1 VVWSPWPDT
10 KGTGK
15 ANVSLRP
22 LRETCVPRDDVLEG
36 GLTDNHFAAQ
46 LDKIVRDPDNYPVY
60 GRAESFFA
68 ITYPTA
74 GLHTLLAKT
83 FGRVTGTKGVA
94 GENGVLRPTTT
105 FGGGKTHGLA
115 AVYHLAV
122 GARPDNLAE
131 FIDPVLL
138 PDGPVQVA
146 ALVGDAL
153 DPVSGVQT
161 NGQRT
166 YTLWGEMAVQIGPD
180 AYATLAANDMERSA
194 PGTHTIIEAF
204 GRRPT
209 IVIIDEI
216 AQYLR
221 QITSAGSEDVRR
233 MAQAVPVF
241 LKNLFEVASDPSNQV
256 VVIVTLAA
264 TSNAYGRETDEISEL
279 MDEAA
284 EAASGALAEAAD
296 VLARS
301 VQPSAVI
308 QPADD
313 AEIGEILK
321 RRLFQEIDA
330 TAAKEAADAY
340 KTLYEGL
347 LAQNEPLAGGPEH
360 PVTYANLVEKYYPFH
375 PELVRVLDK
384 RLGDIPQFQRARGA
398 LKLLGEVVHH
408 VYTDAD
414 ATPVIN
420 VADLDY
426 RDAPVINHLTVG
438 IGRPEF
444 ESVAKA
450 DVAGPASHAAA
461 VDNDVFH
468 GTEPYATRVAC
479 TVFTH
484 SLEMKVNAGASRNDW
499 ILGTLRPGEAPA
511 IIEKALQ
518 ESEKRFWHLSFDG
531 ARWRFNVEPNVNAI
545 IETEKRNIQ
554 NTRVAAEV
562 DLMVKSAYAN
572 DGGATTIMFP
582 ASPADIPDT
591 TGLRV
596 VVIDHNVLTVTPP
609 NADNPPT
616 MLAEMRDNAGA
627 AGAPRKYRNAVVFAV
642 ADSTLVDAM
651 KDRVRSVI
659 AADVLAADQT
669 RLTQFGDEIRK
680 KIDLFQKNARLEAR
694 VAVSRCFKHVYYPVK
709 DQEHNHLRHREL
721 PTQEQGGAKTAT
733 SAALSLLRDEGKIRT
748 EAFSASF
755 LKSRTWPDS
764 EPSKTTQDIAD
775 WFWVDHAS
783 PIVQDVSLIRAA
795 IVSGVKNDGWVYY
808 DAAIG
813 KAYTASTMAGLSPQ
827 FGSDKEVM
835 SHDEANKRGLIV
847 RKPAQNDLRQVFAGN
862 ILTASDIRAKLDAEC
877 GGEPTKSDVLEL
889 LATAVQAHDYGWLV
903 VTDATPAPG
912 VRALTPSAIKDKGLD
927 SLYAMTR
934 DHAEANGVEIPTKIV
949 NKKTFTA
956 SGTGGAAI
964 QSIIDQVTDFTVKT
978 VSRLVIKVTADD
990 IRGTGDLD
998 LLATALGMLPKPM
1011 MTVAVDVVAEYLG
1024 VTGGLRFQGSAS
1036 RTDFQSL
1043 YGHLGKSLKAA
1054 TAVSGSLTIDITY
1067 APPVTTDSGELVPV
1081 AKIIK
1086 DLQIQHTEITADVT
1100 K

>member
-1 VVWSPWPDT
+1 M
-10 KGTGK
+10 
-15 ANVSLRP
+15 NLRP
-22 LRETCVPRDDVLEG
+22 LRDTCVPRDDVLEG

-46 LDKIVRDPDNYPVY
+46 LDKIVRDPGNYPVY
-60 GRAESFFA
+60 GNADSFFA

-83 FGRVTGTKGVA
+83 FGRVTGTKGIA

-115 AVYHLAV
+115 AVYHLAI

-131 FIDPVLL
+131 FIDPALL
-138 PDGPVQVA
+138 PSGAVQVA

-153 DPVSGVQT
+153 DPIAGVQT
-161 NGQRT
+161 NGHRT
-166 YTLWGEMAVQIGPD
+166 YTLWGEMAAQIGPE
-180 AYATLAANDMERSA
+180 AFAALAANDTERSA

-204 GRRPT
+204 AGKPT

-241 LKNLFEVASDPSNQV
+241 LKNLFEVASDPSNRV
-256 VVIVTLAA
+256 VVIITLAA
-264 TSNAYGRETDEISEL
+264 TANAYGQETDEISEL

-284 EAASGALAEAAD
+284 EAASGVLAEAAD

-321 RRLFQEIDA
+321 RRLFQEIDPA
-330 TAAKEAADAY
+330 AAKEAADAY

-347 LAQNEPLAGGPEH
+347 LSQNETLAGGAEH
-360 PVTYANLVEKYYPFH
+360 PATYADLVEKYYPFH

-408 VYTDAD
+408 VYSDGD

-444 ESVAKA
+444 ESVARA

-468 GTEPYATRVAC
+468 GNEPYATRVAC

-511 IIEKALQ
+511 VIEKALQ

-531 ARWRFNVEPNVNAI
+531 VRWRFNVEPNVNAI

-562 DLMVKSAYAN
+562 NAMVKSAYAN
-572 DGGATTIMFP
+572 DGGANTILFP
-582 ASPADIPDT
+582 AGPADIPDT
-591 TGLRV
+591 TGALRV
-596 VVIDHNVLTVTPP
+596 VVIDHDVLTVTPS
-609 NADNPPT
+609 NADDPPS
-616 MLAEMRDNAGA
+616 MLVEMRDNAGA
-627 AGAPRKYRNAVVFAV
+627 AGKPRMFRNAVVFAV

-651 KDRVRSVI
+651 KDRARSVI

-669 RLTQFGDEIRK
+669 RLSQFGDEIRK

-694 VAVSRCFKHVYYPVK
+694 IAVTRCYKHVYYPVK
-709 DQEHNHLRHREL
+709 DQAHSHLRHREL

-733 SAALSLLRDEGKIRT
+733 SAVLALLRDEGKIRT
-748 EAFSASF
+748 EPFTASF
-755 LKSRTWPDS
+755 LKSRTWPES

-783 PIVQDVSLIRAA
+783 PIVQDPSLIRAA
-795 IVSGVKNDGWVYY
+795 LVAGVKNDGWVYY
-808 DAAIG
+808 DADIG

-827 FGSDKEVM
+827 FGADKEIM
-835 SHDEANKRGLIV
+835 TLDEANKRGLIV
-847 RKPAQNDLRQVFAGN
+847 RKPTQNDLKQVFNGT

-877 GGEPTKSDVLEL
+877 GGEPTKADVLDL
-889 LATAVQAHDYGWLV
+889 LATAVQAHDYGWIV
-903 VTDATPAPG
+903 VTDAAPAAG
-912 VRALTPSAIKDKGLD
+912 VRALTPSVIKDKGLD
-927 SLYAMTR
+927 NLYVMTR
-934 DHAEANGVEIPTKIV
+934 DYAEANGVDIPTKVV
-949 NKKTFTA
+949 NKKTTFTA
-956 SGTGGAAI
+956 SGPGGAAI
-964 QSIIDQVTDFTVKT
+964 QSIIDQVSDFTVTT
-978 VSRLVIKVTADD
+978 VSRLIVKATADD
-990 IRGTGDLD
+990 VRGTGDLD
-998 LLATALGMLPKPM
+998 LLATALGMLPKPA
-1011 MTVAVDVVAEYLG
+1011 MTVTIDVVAEYPG
-1024 VTGGLRFQGSAS
+1024 VSGGLKFQGTAS
-1036 RTDFQSL
+1036 RSDFQAL
-1043 YGHLGKSLKAA
+1043 YGHLGKTLKSA
-1054 TAVSGSLTIDITY
+1054 TAISGSLTIDITY
-1067 APPVTTDSGELVPV
+1067 APPVVTDSAEFNPV
-1081 AKIIK
+1081 AKVIK
-1086 DLQIQHTEITADVT
+1086 DLKIQHTDITAEVT

>member
-1 VVWSPWPDT
+1 M
-10 KGTGK
+10 
-15 ANVSLRP
+15 SLRP
-22 LRETCVPRDDVLEG
+22 LRETCIPRDDVLDG

-60 GRAESFFA
+60 GTAESFFA

-83 FGRVTGTKGVA
+83 FGRVTGRKGLV

-115 AVYHLAV
+115 AVYHLAI
-122 GARPDNLAE
+122 GARPDNLVE
-131 FIDPVLL
+131 FIDPSLL
-138 PDGPVQVA
+138 PNGPVQVA

-153 DPVSGVQT
+153 DPVAGVQT
-161 NGQRT
+161 NGHRT
-166 YTLWGEMAVQIGPD
+166 YTLWGEMAAQIGPA
-180 AYATLAANDMERSA
+180 AYAALVANDAERSA

-204 GRRPT
+204 GGQPT

-221 QITSAGSEDVRR
+221 QISSAGSEDVRR
-233 MAQAVPVF
+233 MARAVPVF
-241 LKNLFEVASDPSNQV
+241 LKNLFEVASDASNQV

-264 TSNAYGRETDEISEL
+264 TSNAYGKETDEISEL

-284 EAASGALAEAAD
+284 EAASGVLAEAAD

-301 VQPSAVI
+301 AQPSALI

-321 RRLFQEIDA
+321 RRLFQDIDA

-340 KTLYEGL
+340 KALYEGL
-347 LAQNEPLAGGPEH
+347 LSQNESLAGGAEH
-360 PVTYANLVEKYYPFH
+360 PATYADLVEKYYPFH

-408 VYTDAD
+408 VYSDGD

-426 RDAPVINHLTVG
+426 RDAPVLNHLTVG

-461 VDNDVFH
+461 VDHDVFH

-499 ILGTLRPGEAPA
+499 ILGTLRPGESPA
-511 IIEKALQ
+511 VIEKALQ

-562 DLMVKSAYAN
+562 DVMIKSAYAN
-572 DGGATTIMFP
+572 DGGATTILFP

-596 VVIDHNVLTVTPP
+596 VVIDHDVLTVTPSD
-609 NADNPPT
+609 ADNPPT
-616 MLAEMRDNAGA
+616 MLAEMRDHAGA
-627 AGAPRKYRNAVVFAV
+627 AGSPRKYRNAVVFAV

-669 RLTQFGDEIRK
+669 RLAQLGDEVRK

-694 VAVSRCFKHVYYPVK
+694 VAVTRCYKHVYYPVK
-709 DQEHNHLRHREL
+709 DQAHSHLRHREL
-721 PTQEQGGAKTAT
+721 PTHEQGGAKTAT
-733 SAALSLLRDEGKIRT
+733 SAVLSLLRDEGKIRT
-748 EAFSASF
+748 DAFSASF
-755 LKSRTWPDS
+755 LKSRTWPDT
-764 EPSKTTQDIAD
+764 EPSRTTQDIAD
-775 WFWVDHAS
+775 WFWIDHAS

-795 IVSGVKNDGWVYY
+795 LVAGVKNDGWVYY
-808 DAAIG
+808 DAGIG

-827 FGSDKEVM
+827 FGPDKEVM
-835 SHDEANKRGLIV
+835 SFDEANKRGLIV
-847 RKPAQNDLRQVFAGN
+847 RKPTQNDLRQVFTGAM
-862 ILTASDIRAKLDAEC
+862 LTASDIRAKLDAEC
-877 GGEPTKSDVLEL
+877 GGEPTKTDVLDL
-889 LATAVQAHDYGWLV
+889 IATAVQAHDYGWIV
-903 VTDATPAPG
+903 VTDTAPATG
-912 VRALTPSAIKDKGLD
+912 VRALTPSVIKDKGLD
-927 SLYAMTR
+927 TLYVMTR
-934 DHAEANGVEIPTKIV
+934 DHAEASQVYIPTKVV
-949 NKKTFTA
+949 NRKTFAA
-956 SGTGGAAI
+956 SGPGGAAI
-964 QSIIDQVTDFTVKT
+964 QSIIDQVTDFTVTT
-978 VSRLVIKVTADD
+978 VSRLTIMATADD
-990 IRGTGDLD
+990 VRGTGDLD
-998 LLATALGMLPKPM
+998 LLATALGMLPKPS
-1011 MTVAVDVVAEYLG
+1011 MTVTIDVVAEYPG
-1024 VTGGLRFQGSAS
+1024 VTGGLRFQGSAA
-1036 RTDFQSL
+1036 RTDFQTL

-1054 TAVSGSLTIDITY
+1054 AGVSGSLTIDISY
-1067 APPVTTDSGELVPV
+1067 APPVATDASEFAPV
-1081 AKIIK
+1081 AKVIK
-1086 DLQIQHTEITADVT
+1086 DLQIQHTDITAEVT

>member
-1 VVWSPWPDT
+1 M
-10 KGTGK
+10 
-15 ANVSLRP
+15 SLRP

-46 LDKIVRDPDNYPVY
+46 LDKIVRDPANYPVY
-60 GRAESFFA
+60 GNADSFFA

-74 GLHTLLAKT
+74 GLHTLLSKT
-83 FGRVTGTKGVA
+83 FGRVTGAKGIA

-115 AVYHLAV
+115 AVYHLAI
-122 GARPDNLAE
+122 GARPDTLAE
-131 FIDPVLL
+131 FIDPALL
-138 PDGPVQVA
+138 PGGPVQVA

-153 DPVSGVQT
+153 DPVAGVQT
-161 NGQRT
+161 NGQRS
-166 YTLWGEMAVQIGPD
+166 YTLWGEMAAQISPG
-180 AYATLAANDMERSA
+180 AYTAMAANDQERSA
-194 PGTHTIIEAF
+194 PGTHTIIEAL
-204 GRRPT
+204 GGQPT
-209 IVIIDEI
+209 VVIIDEI

-241 LKNLFEVASDPSNQV
+241 LKNLFEVAGDASNRV
-256 VVIVTLAA
+256 VVIVTLASTA
-264 TSNAYGRETDEISEL
+264 NAYGKETDEISEL

-321 RRLFQEIDA
+321 RRLFASIDPV
-330 TAAKEAADAY
+330 AAKEAADSY
-340 KTLYEGL
+340 KALYEGL
-347 LAQNEPLAGGPEH
+347 LSQNETLAGGAEH
-360 PVTYANLVEKYYPFH
+360 PASYADLVEKYYPFH

-408 VYTDAD
+408 VYTDGD
-414 ATPVIN
+414 LTPVIN

-450 DVAGPASHAAA
+450 DVAGPGSHAAA

-484 SLEMKVNAGASRNDW
+484 SLEMKVTAGASRNDW

-511 IIEKALQ
+511 VIEKALQ

-562 DLMVKSAYAN
+562 DAMVKSAYSN
-572 DGGATTIMFP
+572 DGGATTILFP
-582 ASPADIPDT
+582 AGPADIADT

-596 VVIDHNVLTVTPP
+596 VVIDHDVLTVTPQT
-609 NADNPPT
+609 ADNTPT
-616 MLAEMRDNAGA
+616 LLAEMRDKTGA
-627 AGAPRKYRNAVVFAV
+627 AGSPRKFRNGVVFAV
-642 ADSTLVDAM
+642 ADTTLVDAM
-651 KDRVRSVI
+651 KDRVRALI

-669 RLTQFGDEIRK
+669 RLAQFGDEVRK

-694 VAVSRCFKHVYYPVK
+694 VAITRCYKHIYYPVK
-709 DQEHNHLRHREL
+709 DQAHEHLRHREL
-721 PTQEQGGAKTAT
+721 PTQEQGSTKTAT
-733 SAALSLLRDEGKIRT
+733 SAVLALLRDEGKIRT
-748 EAFSASF
+748 EQFTASF
-755 LKSRTWPDS
+755 LKSRTWPDAD
-764 EPSKTTQDIAD
+764 PSKTTQDIAD

-783 PIVQDVSLIRAA
+783 PIVQDVSLIRGA
-795 IVSGVKNDGWVYY
+795 IVAGVKNDGWVYY

-813 KAYTASTMAGLSPQ
+813 KAYTASTMAGLSVQ
-827 FGSDKEVM
+827 FGADKEVM
-835 SHDEANKRGLIV
+835 SLDEANKRGLIV
-847 RKPAQNDLRQVFAGN
+847 RKPTQTDLKQAFAGP
-862 ILTASDIRAKLDAEC
+862 TVSAADIRIALDGLC
-877 GGEPTKSDVLEL
+877 GGEPTKSDVLDL
-889 LATAVQAHDYGWLV
+889 LATAVQAHDYAWIV
-903 VTDATPAPG
+903 VTDTAPAAG
-912 VRALTPSAIKDKGLD
+912 VRALTPSVIKDKGLD
-927 SLYAMTR
+927 ALTVMTR
-934 DHAEANGVEIPTKIV
+934 DHAEATGVEIPTRPI

-956 SGTGGAAI
+956 SGPGGAAI
-964 QSIIDQVTDFTVKT
+964 QEIIDQVNDFTVTT
-978 VSRLVIKVTADD
+978 VSRLVIKTTADD
-990 IRGTGDLD
+990 VRGTGDLD
-998 LLATALGMLPKPM
+998 LLATALGMLPKPA
-1011 MTVAVDVVAEYLG
+1011 MTVSIDVVAEYPG
-1024 VTGGLRFQGSAS
+1024 VNGGLKFAGTANRS
-1036 RTDFQSL
+1036 DFQTL

-1054 TAVSGSLTIDITY
+1054 TAVSGSLTLDITY
-1067 APPVTTDSGELVPV
+1067 ATPVTTDSGEFVPV
-1081 AKIIK
+1081 AKVIK
-1086 DLQIQHTEITADVT
+1086 DLQIQHTDISAEVT

>member
-1 VVWSPWPDT
+1 MGAGGV
-10 KGTGK
+10 
-15 ANVSLRP
+15 NLRP

-46 LDKIVRDPDNYPVY
+46 LDKIVRNPADYPVY
-60 GRAESFFA
+60 GDAGSFFA

-74 GLHTLLAKT
+74 GLHTLLSKA
-83 FGRVTGTKGVA
+83 FGRVTGAKGTL

-115 AVYHLAV
+115 AVYHLAI
-122 GARPDNLAE
+122 GARPDNVSE
-131 FIDPVLL
+131 FIDPTLL
-138 PDGPVQVA
+138 PDGPVQVV

-153 DPVSGVQT
+153 DPVAGVQT

-166 YTLWGEMAVQIGPD
+166 YTLWGEMAAQIGAH
-180 AYATLAANDMERSA
+180 AYGVLEANDRERSA
-194 PGTHTIIEAF
+194 PGTHTIVDAF
-204 GRRPT
+204 GGQPT

-221 QITSAGSEDVRR
+221 QVTSAGSEDVRR

-241 LKNLFEVASDPSNQV
+241 LKNLFEVAADASNKV
-256 VVIVTLAA
+256 VVIVTLAS
-264 TSNAYGRETDEISEL
+264 TSNAYGKETDEIAAL
-279 MDEAA
+279 MDADT

-321 RRLFQEIDA
+321 RRLFQDIDA
-330 TAAKEAADAY
+330 SAAREAADAY
-340 KTLYEGL
+340 KGLYEGL
-347 LAQNEPLAGGPEH
+347 LSQHETLAGGAEH
-360 PVTYANLVEKYYPFH
+360 PASYTDLVAKYYPFH

-408 VYTDAD
+408 VYAD
-414 ATPVIN
+414 GDTTPVIN

-426 RDAPVINHLTVG
+426 RDAPVLNHLTVG

-450 DVAGPASHAAA
+450 DVAGAGSHAAA

-468 GTEPYATRVAC
+468 GTEPYAARVAS

-484 SLEMKVNAGASRNDW
+484 SLEMKVTAGASRNDW
-499 ILGTLRPGEAPA
+499 ILGTLRPGESPA
-511 IIEKALQ
+511 VIERALQ

-562 DLMVKSAYAN
+562 DTMIKSAYAN
-572 DGGATTIMFP
+572 DGGATTIIFP
-582 ASPADIPDT
+582 AGPADIADI
-591 TGLRV
+591 TGLRIAV
-596 VVIDHNVLTVTPP
+596 LDHDVLTVTP
-609 NADNPPT
+609 ATAEDTPT
-616 MLAEMRDNAGA
+616 MLADLRDKAGA
-627 AGAPRKYRNAVVFAV
+627 AGLPRKYRNGLVFAV

-651 KDRVRSVI
+651 KDRVRALI

-669 RLTQFGDEIRK
+669 RLAQFGDEVRK

-694 VAVSRCFKHVYYPVK
+694 IAITRCYKHVYYPVK
-709 DQEHNHLRHREL
+709 DQTHEHLRHREL
-721 PTQEQGGAKTAT
+721 PTQEQGSTKTAT
-733 SAALSLLRDEGKIRT
+733 SAVLTLLRDEGKIRSEPFT
-748 EAFSASF
+748 ASF
-755 LKSRTWPDS
+755 LKSRTWPDT
-764 EPSKTTQDIAD
+764 EPAKVTQDIAD
-775 WFWVDHAS
+775 WFWVDHGS

-795 IVSGVKNDGWVYY
+795 IIAGVKNDGWVYY

-827 FGSDKEVM
+827 FGADKEVM
-835 SHDEANKRGLIV
+835 SLDEANKRGLIV
-847 RKPAQNDLRQVFAGN
+847 RKPTQHDLKQVFTGP
-862 ILTASDIRAKLDAEC
+862 IVTAADLRAKLDTIC
-877 GGEPTKSDVLEL
+877 GGEPTKADVLDV
-889 LATAVQAHDYGWLV
+889 LATAVQAHDYGWIV
-903 VTDATPAPG
+903 VTDAPAAPG
-912 VRALTPSAIKDKGLD
+912 VRALTPSGIKDKGLD
-927 SLYAMTR
+927 ALTVMTR
-934 DHAEANGVEIPTKIV
+934 DYAEANGVEIPTKTIS
-949 NKKTFTA
+949 KKTFTA
-956 SGTGGAAI
+956 TGPGGAAI
-964 QSIIDQVTDFTVKT
+964 QSIIDQVTDFTVTTVARLTIKT
-978 VSRLVIKVTADD
+978 SADD
-990 IRGTGDLD
+990 VRGTGDLD
-998 LLATALGMLPKPM
+998 LLATALGMLPKPV
-1011 MTVAVDVVAEYLG
+1011 MTVTIDVVAEFPG
-1024 VTGGLRFQGSAS
+1024 VSGGLRFQGSAN
-1036 RTDFQSL
+1036 RADFQTL

-1054 TAVSGSLTIDITY
+1054 TAVSGSLTLDITY
-1067 APPVTTDSGELVPV
+1067 APPVTTDSGEFVPV
-1081 AKIIK
+1081 AKVIK
-1086 DLQIQHTEITADVT
+1086 DLQIQHTDITAEVT
-1100 K
+1100 T